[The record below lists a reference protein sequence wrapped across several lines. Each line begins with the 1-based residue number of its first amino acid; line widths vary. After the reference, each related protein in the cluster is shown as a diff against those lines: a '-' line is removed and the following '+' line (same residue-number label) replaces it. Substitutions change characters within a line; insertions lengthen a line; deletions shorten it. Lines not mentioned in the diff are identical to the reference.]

1 MNDQGCSFDIEIDN
15 FENLLNRDIY
25 IDDPSESEIIDII
38 KNYNDSNTF
47 CLSLKSYLSDKGN
60 LTYKQIKAASKILRR
75 EIMLKRSK
83 NICLHIKYNDY
94 KSEEETN
101 SLIHRLQSIGYVGHN
116 DNTGLILYRN

>member
-47 CLSLKSYLSDKGN
+47 CLSLKSYISDKG
-60 LTYKQIKAASKILRR
+60 IKAASKILRR